1 MARERQVYLP
11 NELHLPR
18 HLRRPSAKF
27 DRPSLSIVDEP
38 LFHEFTT
45 IDLAK
50 STTVDISK
58 CLPPLHLKVPRISPP
73 ITDASHIIFGRQT
86 TLSRLRDTMKHMER
100 WLPHTNA
107 RLFAI
112 VIENDEKAA
121 DNKTTAALENDFHSK
136 GMSVSIIHPVSRKDT
151 FERNFSLTTIRSS
164 PACTNYKPYSPNT
177 TPAEKNT
184 SALSED
190 WWAVNQ
196 YGLMGFGGAGIFLSF
211 PLAEVISEHKR
222 TNFNRT
228 HAPQQD
234 T

>member
-1 MARERQVYLP
+1 
-11 NELHLPR
+11 
-18 HLRRPSAKF
+18 
-27 DRPSLSIVDEP
+27 
-38 LFHEFTT
+38 
-45 IDLAK
+45 
-50 STTVDISK
+50 
-58 CLPPLHLKVPRISPP
+58 
-73 ITDASHIIFGRQT
+73 
-86 TLSRLRDTMKHMER
+86 MKYMER

-112 VIENDEKAA
+112 VIENEEKAA
-121 DNKTTAALENDFHSK
+121 DNKTTAALENDYHPK

-151 FERNFSLTTIRSS
+151 FERYFSLTTIRSS
-164 PACTNYKPYSPNT
+164 PACTNYKPYSPDT

-211 PLAEVISEHKR
+211 PLAEVISEHKDEFQSHPR
-222 TNFNRT
+222 TT
-228 HAPQQD
+228 QQE